1 MQSVKDRLKATCDYF
16 GFEYP
21 ELSDFDIQKM
31 ESIWKVEP
39 KTEIKEV
46 PVISFKLIE
55 DNYEPLDLIQ
65 ELQRACNLYNVKFS
79 EAVGKPGKEGRTDIT
94 NARTYFARYVKLKNP
109 KITTT
114 QLKKILNKH
123 HTSILH
129 YWYSAK
135 ADVSIPPL
143 PKPYKK
149 QTATIDK
156 IKRQMRVA

>member
-1 MQSVKDRLKATCDYF
+1 MTLKDRIKATCDYF

-21 ELSDFDIQKM
+21 SLSDFDIQKM
-31 ESIWKVEP
+31 ESIWKVE
-39 KTEIKEV
+39 TEIKEV

-55 DNYEPLDLIQ
+55 DNYEPVDLIK
-65 ELQRACNLYNVKFS
+65 ELERACDLYNVKFS
-79 EAVGKPGKEGRTDIT
+79 EVVGKHGKEGRTDIT
-94 NARTYFARYVKLKNP
+94 NARTYFARYVKIKNP

-114 QLKKILNKH
+114 QLKTILNKH

-143 PKPYKK
+143 PKPNKK
-149 QTATIDK
+149 QIATIDK
-156 IKRQMRVA
+156 LKRQMKKA